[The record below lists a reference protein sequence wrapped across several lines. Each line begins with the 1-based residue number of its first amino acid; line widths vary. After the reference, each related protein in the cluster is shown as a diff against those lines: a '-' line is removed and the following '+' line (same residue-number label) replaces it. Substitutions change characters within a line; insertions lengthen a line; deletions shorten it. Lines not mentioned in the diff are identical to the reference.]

1 VCDLETS
8 RIGAPYIYDISN
20 LRVNSSDDGH
30 MAARNMYRIE
40 INTHEKE
47 FASSWL
53 FTKKIKQFT
62 VFK

>member
-1 VCDLETS
+1 
-8 RIGAPYIYDISN
+8 
-20 LRVNSSDDGH
+20 

-53 FTKKIKQFT
+53 FKKRRGIST
-62 VFK
+62 DHRNNEG